1 MLICAM
7 EWRGCFYLAILF
19 EPSGLSLVDCHLE
32 GKSGRK
38 KVGPAASQEVE
49 GRVERMEE
57 RKGEWRERRREGMLS
72 SMWSLVTRVTR
83 GEEERREGRDSWEEE
98 NRYGSEGEAG
108 I

>member
-1 MLICAM
+1 MQWNGGDVFIS
-7 EWRGCFYLAILF
+7 
-19 EPSGLSLVDCHLE
+19 PSSLSLEDCHLE

-83 GEEERREGRDSWEEE
+83 GEEERRDGRDNWEEE
-98 NRYGSEGEAG
+98 NRYGREGEAG